1 MQISLNSA
9 SYTQKLIQWTYS
21 QIHSQARK
29 KSQSSGGPRKY
40 QESVTFLCVLGSA
53 FTFVVWEYFLFTNN
67 TFHQLVKSIDV
78 WVCAIKSELPY
89 ELQLLY
95 NVSTLNVRN
104 IFEFISQVSCPLCFS
119 GSGISI
125 CEQPCA
131 HRTMGKEL
139 NHAQQRTDRQ
149 NRGLD
154 SYITIQSCVCVSVC
168 VR

>member
-1 MQISLNSA
+1 MNIFSNTLPGQKKVTIIRWSKKIS
-9 SYTQKLIQWTYS
+9 
-21 QIHSQARK
+21 R
-29 KSQSSGGPRKY
+29 
-40 QESVTFLCVLGSA
+40 VCDFFVCVLGSA

-119 GSGISI
+119 GIGISI